1 MPLLARS
8 FIKAGFVY
16 LLVALVVN
24 VLAAAQV
31 FGLPPALVA
40 LSPVYTH
47 LLMLGWVT
55 QIIMGVAYWM
65 FPKQSKAT
73 PRGSPVAGWWTFALL
88 NAGLILR
95 AVGEP
100 LRVWLPDAPVG
111 GLLALSALLQVA
123 AAWLFIA
130 NTWARVKER

>member
-16 LLVALVVN
+16 LLAALVVN
-24 VLAAAQV
+24 GLAAGQA
-31 FGLPPALVA
+31 FGLPPALAA

-73 PRGSPVAGWWTFALL
+73 PRGSPALGWWTFALL
-88 NAGLILR
+88 NAGLIMR

-100 LRVWLPDAPVG
+100 LRVWLPEAPAG
-111 GLLALSALLQVA
+111 GLLALSALVHVA